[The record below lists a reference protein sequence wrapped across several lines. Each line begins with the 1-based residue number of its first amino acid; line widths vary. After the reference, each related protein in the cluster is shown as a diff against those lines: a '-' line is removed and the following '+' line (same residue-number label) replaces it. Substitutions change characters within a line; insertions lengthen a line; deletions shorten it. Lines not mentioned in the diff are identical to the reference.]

1 MLYRTAL
8 KQMQDWKATRSRQ
21 ALMVMGAR
29 QVGKTTLIRE
39 FAAREYDALAEINF
53 YENTAAVQTLA
64 AATDVNDLML
74 RLSVLTG
81 AELRPGKTLLFLDEV
96 QECKDMLT
104 WAKFL
109 SEKTDLHV
117 VMSGSL
123 LGLDAYAGARSFP
136 VGYLRKLT
144 MYPMNFE
151 EYCLSRGVQ
160 ANVFGCME
168 QAVLA
173 HEEVP
178 DYIHEL
184 LMRRFREYLLVGG
197 MPDAVQ
203 AFAGSAQIVPAR
215 NIQRDIFEL
224 YSDDIAKY
232 VEDPTEAR
240 QIKMVYDAIPAQLNA
255 PTKRFKYTRLGRDLR
270 FANLET
276 AFDWLVHAGIALE
289 ATRIGEP
296 SFPLGLSEDR
306 ASFKFF
312 MNDIGILTSRLM
324 GNVEL
329 DVINGKTNINY
340 GSLFES
346 VVAQELTARGYTPHY
361 YSSKKRGEV
370 DFVIEDPSTGK
381 TRLIEVKSGKDYQR
395 HSALTGLLDA
405 GDASDAVVLCDG
417 SVKASEQRVY
427 IPVYAAHLAM
437 RV

>member
-1 MLYRTAL
+1 MLYRSVID
-8 KQMQDWKATRSRQ
+8 QMHDWKTTRTKQ

-29 QVGKTTLIRE
+29 QVGKTTAIRE
-39 FAAREYDALAEINF
+39 FASREYESLAEINF
-53 YENTAAVQTLA
+53 YENAAAVQTLSA
-64 AATDVNDLML
+64 ARDANDLML
-74 RLSVLTG
+74 RISALTG
-81 AELRPGKTLLFLDEV
+81 TELLPGKTLLFLDEV

-109 SEKTDLHV
+109 SEKDGLHV

-151 EYCLSRGVQ
+151 EFCLSRGVQ
-160 ANVFGCME
+160 HSVFDAME

-173 HEEVP
+173 RQEVP

-184 LMRRFREYLLVGG
+184 LMRHFREYLLVGG

-203 AFAGSAQIVPAR
+203 AFADSAQIVPVR
-215 NIQRDIFEL
+215 NIQRDIFDL
-224 YSDDIAKY
+224 YSDDIVKY
-232 VEDPTEAR
+232 VEDKTEAR

-270 FANLET
+270 FASLET

-289 ATRIGEP
+289 VTRVGET

-306 ASFKFF
+306 SSFKFF

-329 DVINGKTNINY
+329 EVINGRTNINY

-346 VVAQELTARGYTPHY
+346 VVAQELIARGLVPHY

-370 DFVIEDPSTGK
+370 DFIVEDQASGAV
-381 TRLIEVKSGKDYQR
+381 RLIEVKSGKDYQR
-395 HSALTGLLDA
+395 HSALSGLIDA
-405 GDASDAVVLCDG
+405 GEARDAVVLYDG
-417 SVKASEQRVY
+417 NVEERKERVY